1 MLTLYTAVGYLKITY
16 HTDGTP
22 YPVIINNGRE
32 HSLSE
37 HEMAIWSSLAFQ
49 ILQIHELE
57 ARYVTYKE
65 SMKHPD
71 AVTFAHSLNRLLLRE
86 LITTG
91 TGLTG
96 IDALYQ
102 LLGELYIHPVKDTP
116 VIRLFSSIRLF
127 LSGKPQLPDF
137 NHTLKKEKHNAL
149 EKTILKLSD
158 KVSLS
163 TAELLSCMEL
173 GIADTAKLPKTLDN
187 MYDNDSATCRTV
199 AEEAQIHHLQLPV
212 LQAIGNLYLQ
222 KQILFQKF

>member
-1 MLTLYTAVGYLKITY
+1 MLTLYTAVGYLKITH

-49 ILQIHELE
+49 ILQVHELE
-57 ARYVTYKE
+57 DRYKTYKA

-86 LITTG
+86 LITMG
-91 TGLTG
+91 TGFTG

-127 LSGKPQLPDF
+127 LSGKIQLPDL
-137 NHTLKKEKHNAL
+137 NHTLKKEKRNAL
-149 EKTILKLSD
+149 EKTILKLSE

-173 GIADTAKLPKTLDN
+173 GITDAAKLTQSLDD
-187 MYDNDSATCRTV
+187 MYDNDSTTCSTV
-199 AEEAQIHHLQLPV
+199 AEEVQIHRLQLPA

>member
-1 MLTLYTAVGYLKITY
+1 MLTLYTAVGYLKITH

-37 HEMAIWSSLAFQ
+37 HEMAIWSSLAFH

-57 ARYVTYKE
+57 SQYETYK
-65 SMKHPD
+65 SAMKHPD
-71 AVTFAHSLNRLLLRE
+71 AVSFAHSLNRLLLRE

-102 LLGELYIHPVKDTP
+102 LLGELYIRPVKDTP
-116 VIRLFSSIRLF
+116 LIRLFSTIRLF
-127 LSGKPQLPDF
+127 LSGKMRLPDF
-137 NHTLKKEKHNAL
+137 NHSMKKEKHNEL
-149 EKTILKLSD
+149 EKTILKLSE

-163 TAELLSCMEL
+163 IAELLSCMEL
-173 GIADTAKLPKTLDN
+173 GISDTSKVSKTLDS
-187 MYDNDSATCRTV
+187 MYDNDSVTCSTV
-199 AEEAQIHHLQLPV
+199 AEDVQVHHLQLPV
-212 LQAIGNLYLQ
+212 LQAIGNLYLT